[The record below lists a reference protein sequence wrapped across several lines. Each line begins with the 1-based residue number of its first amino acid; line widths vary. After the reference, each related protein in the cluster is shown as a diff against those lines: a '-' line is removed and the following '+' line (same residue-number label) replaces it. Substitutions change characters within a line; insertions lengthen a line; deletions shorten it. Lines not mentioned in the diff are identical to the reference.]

1 MKFLINFFITKP
13 QNITS
18 HFNFVGPLFTRIVVG
33 YVFMKT
39 GFSKLENI
47 ELIIENFKYWGIP
60 YAEFTTPL
68 VAYFEAI
75 GGLFIIAGFLT
86 RISSAALSVIMAVA
100 IISVKISDIDSLE
113 TLFGFEESTYFAVF
127 CWLAISGPGKASFD
141 HLITRKIK

>member
-1 MKFLINFFITKP
+1 M
-13 QNITS
+13 
-18 HFNFVGPLFTRIVVG
+18 GPLFARIIVG

-39 GFSKLENI
+39 GFTKLENL
-47 ELIIENFKYWGIP
+47 ESIIENFKYWGIP